1 MLPQL
6 AYRGMDKLGTVIITH
21 PDSDHIGGIPSI
33 LRSVPVGR
41 VLRSGYRHSSSLFT
55 ETDALLDSLNI
66 PQRAV
71 RTGDTLMLSPQVRAY
86 VLYRPKRSR
95 EDGPNAH
102 SVMLLVCYGE
112 TSFLLQEMLPLRPTP
127 ACAAVQGPASKRCP
141 ESRAP
146 RIQDQSTS
154 AFLNGVLGA
163 RSRDSSTAGIVE
175 TSVRMNES
183 HHNPGKPY
191 CGGQRGGAHRY
202 GLPNEEVLDRLTA
215 TGFEVVLTSR
225 AGGVWFRTDEN
236 DPARDWR

>member
-1 MLPQL
+1 
-6 AYRGMDKLGTVIITH
+6 MDKLEIVIITH
-21 PDSDHIGGIPSI
+21 PDSDHIGGIPSV

-66 PQRAV
+66 PHRAV

-86 VLYRPKRSR
+86 VLYPPEEVP

-112 TSFLLQEMLPLRPTP
+112 ASFLFTGDAPLEAELRLARRYKDLLQSDVLK
-127 ACAAVQGPASKRCP
+127 VGHHG
-141 ESRAP
+141 SRTSSA
-146 RIQDQSTS
+146 S

-183 HHNPGKPY
+183 HRNPGKPY
-191 CGGQRGGAHRY
+191 AVVSVAERNRY
-202 GLPNEEVLDRLTA
+202 GLPNQEVLDRLTA

-225 AGGVWFRTDEN
+225 AGGVWFRTDGKTIRRVN
-236 DPARDWR
+236 WR